1 MPLDSPEPN
10 NHNSENPFANTQPVS
25 TLAQPDQTDRVL
37 AAISHVGPAL
47 LVFST
52 IASGGVLAPL
62 PLAAVWI
69 WWLATRSRS
78 VFLDDHCRE
87 SMNFQIS
94 MGLYAII
101 VLIAGIPTCS
111 AAWWVGIPILSVIA
125 LIGCIL
131 ATRASLLGRPY
142 RYPATLRL
150 VSPAL

>member
-1 MPLDSPEPN
+1 
-10 NHNSENPFANTQPVS
+10 
-25 TLAQPDQTDRVL
+25 
-37 AAISHVGPAL
+37 
-47 LVFST
+47 
-52 IASGGVLAPL
+52 
-62 PLAAVWI
+62 
-69 WWLATRSRS
+69 
-78 VFLDDHCRE
+78 
-87 SMNFQIS
+87 MNFQIS